1 MSHKSNN
8 DVTNT
13 EQPLYAQGAM
23 VAHQY
28 IAIPWTRSATEQT
41 HFITQ
46 VEFADGSGK
55 NHVFVVRY
63 LQQYLNYPC
72 WELSS
77 PLDDKDLKVL
87 ERGNVVPTGREAVY
101 KGLINRLNNIL
112 LVNITPVQ
120 MNSYCQMVKKCNLV
134 RSWSP
139 LGAKVPI
146 GAPVVVKSSTTHG
159 GQKSKGIFASEDIT
173 GNTMVGE
180 YRGDVQILPSSYLFE
195 NNVSCYVLDAGEVST
210 GLNYFI
216 VSDKARKSSWVRYI
230 NRPNA
235 KEIPNVVFE
244 TYKVSIDHP
253 KVDKEFCV
261 LVKTIRKIRKGE
273 QLLVAYI
280 ASPSQ

>member
-23 VAHQY
+23 VPHQY
-28 IAIPWTRSATEQT
+28 IAIPWTRSAETK
-41 HFITQ
+41 HFITH
-46 VEFADGSGK
+46 VEFADGCGM

-72 WELSS
+72 WKLSG

-87 ERGNVVPTGREAVY
+87 ERGNVMPTGREAVY
-101 KGLINRLNNIL
+101 KGLINHLNNIL

-120 MNSYCQMVKKCNLV
+120 MNLYCQVVKKCNLV

-146 GAPVVVKSSTTHG
+146 GSPIVVKGSTTHG
-159 GQKSKGIFASEDIT
+159 GDKSKGVFASEDIS

-180 YRGDVQILPSSYLFE
+180 YRGDVQILPSSHLFE
-195 NNVSCYVLDAGEVST
+195 KRVSCYVLDAGEVSS

-216 VSDKARKSSWVRYI
+216 VSDKAKKSSWVRYI
-230 NRPNA
+230 NRPNTN
-235 KEIPNVVFE
+235 ELPNVVFE

-253 KVDKEFCV
+253 KVEKEFCV

-273 QLLVAYI
+273 QLLVSYI

>member
-1 MSHKSNN
+1 MSHKNNN
-8 DVTNT
+8 DVTNN
-13 EQPLYAQGAM
+13 EQSLYAQGAM
-23 VAHQY
+23 VPNQY
-28 IAIPWTRSATEQT
+28 IAIPWTRSAGKK

-46 VEFADGSGK
+46 VEFAEGRGK

-72 WELSS
+72 WKLSS

-87 ERGNVVPTGREAVY
+87 ERGNVMPTGREAVY
-101 KGLINRLNNIL
+101 KGLINHLNNIL

-120 MNSYCQMVKKCNLV
+120 MNSYCQLVKKCNLV

-139 LGAKVPI
+139 LGAKVPV
-146 GAPVVVKSSTTHG
+146 GAPVVVKGSPTHG
-159 GQKSKGIFASEDIT
+159 GHKSKGVFASEDIS
-173 GNTMVGE
+173 GNIMVGE
-180 YRGDVQILPSSYLFE
+180 YRGDVQILPSSHLFE
-195 NNVSCYVLDAGEVST
+195 KRVSCYVLDAGEVSS
-210 GLNYFI
+210 GVNYFI
-216 VSDKARKSSWVRYI
+216 VSDKPRKSSWVRYI

-253 KVDKEFCV
+253 SVDKEFCV

-273 QLLVAYI
+273 QLLVSYI